1 MRRRAP
7 GNKKRT
13 KEQLRTIQ
21 PCSFELIVIGLRKEL
36 MEQEKELLEEEDGGK
51 TGRTAA
57 VSRPDT
63 WMARARMGVTKR
75 RRERRKRR
83 KRRKETGATAATDRP
98 AQSAAS
104 PASVASTMRTR
115 RS

>member
-21 PCSFELIVIGLRKEL
+21 SCSFELIVIGLRKEL

-51 TGRTAA
+51 DGTHSG
-57 VSRPDT
+57 SEQ
-63 WMARARMGVTKR
+63 ARHVDGQGADGSDKEEE
-75 RRERRKRR
+75 REEEEEEEEERNR
-83 KRRKETGATAATDRP
+83 GNCGDGP
-98 AQSAAS
+98 AG
-104 PASVASTMRTR
+104 TIG
-115 RS
+115 

>member
-51 TGRTAA
+51 DGTHSG
-57 VSRPDT
+57 SEQ
-63 WMARARMGVTKR
+63 ARHVDGQGADGSDEEEE
-75 RRERRKRR
+75 REEEEEEEEERNRANC
-83 KRRKETGATAATDRP
+83 GDGP
-98 AQSAAS
+98 AG
-104 PASVASTMRTR
+104 TIG
-115 RS
+115 